1 MKWVSIFSVVGDYSD
16 SLSFDKSIDNQITF
30 VAFASPFFAFV
41 SPFPSSL
48 SLDSFQSEQQ
58 KWNKEFRLLKN
69 NPPSYLIINK

>member
-48 SLDSFQSEQQ
+48 SLDSFQSE
-58 KWNKEFRLLKN
+58 
-69 NPPSYLIINK
+69 